1 MHITNI
7 HERSWPVPTDVVGA
21 LLDTLSSPNDRLWPV
36 SRWLPMVLD
45 AGLSVGSRGGHG
57 SVRYK
62 VTRYEPGKEVIFEFD
77 PDNGLLRGCHGTH
90 AFYVTAKDGKTT
102 LRHVI
107 DMYAGL
113 GPALRWA
120 LVVRPLHDA
129 LLEDALDG
137 VEATLTGS
145 VAKPYVWPWRVKFL
159 RERVRRRRDAKPQ
172 ASTGSPP
179 NQNR

>member
-7 HERSWPVPTDVVGA
+7 HHRSWPVPAEAVGA
-21 LLDTLSSPNDRLWPV
+21 LLDTLSSSDDRLWPV
-36 SRWLPMVLD
+36 SRWLPMTLD

-57 SVRYK
+57 PVRYR
-62 VTRYEPGKEVIFEFD
+62 VVRYVPGSEVVFEFD
-77 PDNGLLRGCHGTH
+77 PDAGLLRGCRGTH
-90 AFYVTAKDGKTT
+90 AFYVTAKDGTTT

-107 DMYAGL
+107 DMHAPL

-120 LVVRPLHDA
+120 LLVRPMHDA

-145 VAKPYVWPWRVKFL
+145 VAKPYVWPWRVKYL
-159 RERVRRRRDAKPQ
+159 RKLARRRQ
-172 ASTGSPP
+172 NASPRGSVS
-179 NQNR
+179 